1 MKKLKLVAIVG
12 CALALCLALVGCGPS
27 KESYVGT
34 WDLKSSAVIDE
45 ASAPGTTYTEEEM
58 TSLRDAD
65 LDIYLTLKDNG
76 VAVFNMLGALTDGK
90 WQANGGSGSI
100 EFDQPGTVDPE
111 TGEMVETSTATLKLS
126 GDTLIMEKDN
136 TAFTF
141 TKGED
146 KDPYQVSDGI
156 EVADEN
162 GMSLI
167 MTESEK
173 LGSPVTVVDN
183 DQISMVIDG
192 KGVDSIGDPG
202 YNLQI
207 ENKTVDTVNIW
218 LPDPV
223 KVGDK
228 DVRCYTY
235 ITLNPGAST
244 TTFLQLDV
252 EDTGTSDVNELSDVK
267 GTIQVDNAENG
278 EVIGTYE
285 FTM

>member
-1 MKKLKLVAIVG
+1 MKKLKFAAIIG
-12 CALALCLALVGCGPS
+12 CAFALCLALVGCGPS

-45 ASAPGTTYTEEEM
+45 SDVPGTTYTEEEV
-58 TSLRDAD
+58 TSLRDSD

-76 VAVFNMLGALTDGK
+76 VAVFNLLGSLTDGK
-90 WQANGGSGSI
+90 WEANGGNGSI
-100 EFDQPGTVDPE
+100 EFDQPGTVDPD
-111 TGEMVETSTATLKLS
+111 TGEMVETTSATLKLS

-146 KDPYQVSDGI
+146 KDPYKDDGI

-173 LGSPVTVVDN
+173 LNSPVTIVDN
-183 DQISMVIDG
+183 DQVSMVIDG

-207 ENKTVDTVNIW
+207 ENKTVDTLNFW
-218 LPDPV
+218 LPEPV
-223 KVGDK
+223 TVGDK
-228 DVRCYTY
+228 EVRCYTY

-252 EDTGTSDVNELSDVK
+252 EDAGTSDVNELSDVK

-278 EVIGTYE
+278 EMVGTYE

>member
-1 MKKLKLVAIVG
+1 MKKLKLVAIIG
-12 CALALCLALVGCGPS
+12 CAFALCLALVGCAGQG
-27 KESYVGT
+27 SYVGT
-34 WDLKSSAVIDE
+34 WDLKSSETINE
-45 ASAPGTTYTEEEM
+45 EEGQGMTYTEDEVV
-58 TSLRDAD
+58 SLRDSG
-65 LDIYLTLKDNG
+65 LEIYLTLKDNG
-76 VAVFNMLGALTDGK
+76 VAVLNTLGALTDGK
-90 WQANGGSGSI
+90 WQTDGGGAKI
-100 EFDQPGTVDPE
+100 EFDEPGTVNPD
-111 TGEMVETSTATLKLS
+111 TGEMDTTVTATLKLS

-136 TAFTF
+136 TSYTF
-141 TKGED
+141 VKGED
-146 KDPYQVSDGI
+146 KDPYSTDDGI
-156 EVADEN
+156 EVADED

-183 DQISMVIDG
+183 DQVSLVIDG

-207 ENKTVDTVNIW
+207 ENKTTDTVNVW
-218 LPDPV
+218 LPEPV

-235 ITLNPGAST
+235 ITLNPGSST

-252 EDTGTSDVNELSDVK
+252 EDAGTSNVDELSDVTGK
-267 GTIQVDNAENG
+267 IQVDNAENG
-278 EVIGTYE
+278 DVIGTYE

>member
-1 MKKLKLVAIVG
+1 MKKLKLVAIIG
-12 CALALCLALVGCGPS
+12 CAFALCLALAGCGGS
-27 KESYVGT
+27 GSYVGT
-34 WDLKSSAVIDE
+34 WDLKSAESVAE
-45 ASAPGTTYTEEEM
+45 TENPGIEYTEEQVEA
-58 TSLRDAD
+58 LRSSD

-76 VAVFNMLGALTDGK
+76 VAVFSNLGALTDGK
-90 WQANGGSGSI
+90 WEASGGSGKI
-100 EFDQPGTVDPE
+100 TFDQPGTVNEE
-111 TGEMVETSTATLKLS
+111 TGEMQETTEATLKLS
-126 GDTLIMEKDN
+126 GDTLIMEMDN
-136 TAFTF
+136 TAWTF
-141 TKGED
+141 VKGED
-146 KDPYQVSDGI
+146 KDPYGATDGI

-183 DQISMVIDG
+183 DQVSLVIDG
-192 KGVDSIGDPG
+192 KGVDAIGDPG

-207 ENKTVDTVNIW
+207 ENKTTDTVNIW
-218 LPDPV
+218 LPNPV

-252 EDTGTSDVNELSDVK
+252 EDAGTSNVNELSDVT

-278 EVIGTYE
+278 EVLGSYE
-285 FTM
+285 FKM